1 MANVAKCLGRKASAS
16 KGRGL
21 SRVEAKGD
29 GRMEGGGTTKTIVNK
44 TGAVLRKGG
53 DKRG

>member
-1 MANVAKCLGRKASAS
+1 MSLGRKASAS

-21 SRVEAKGD
+21 SRGEAKGD
-29 GRMEGGGTTKTIVNK
+29 GRMESGGTTKAIVNK
-44 TGAVLRKGG
+44 TGVVFRKGG